1 MNELLTQLYYK
12 EKNFDGANILYRKA
26 KAINKNITHKIVK
39 DWLNAQS
46 VVQQTKQTTNKKPVF
61 LPIYSDLPHSF
72 QIDLTFFPKYKKQN
86 KGFYVL
92 FTAININ
99 TRVAYAYYSKS
110 KEAETIVAMLKKF
123 HEDTLINSIACDLG
137 TEFTNIHFK
146 KYCEKHNIDL
156 FYMKADSHKLGI
168 INRFHRTLKNKM
180 LKYFIVGN
188 TVRWIDGLDDIIDN
202 YNDTFHRGIRIEP
215 NKADAFIE
223 ADIVAEAKMKTNKI
237 KANEIAY
244 NIGDKIRVLSTKDVF
259 EKASTTYSP
268 EVYTIEK
275 VNKNSI
281 RLSNGTT
288 VKKTAAI
295 ITNEVQNETSNTK
308 KVKAEKE
315 HKVDLKMNKEGIKK
329 SKTINVPRQL
339 RSSKAQTRSMIKK
352 K

>member
-1 MNELLTQLYYK
+1 MNELLNQIYYK
-12 EKNFDGANILYRKA
+12 EKNFDGSNILYRKA
-26 KAINKNITHKIVK
+26 KAINNNITHKIVK

-46 VVQQTKQTTNKKPVF
+46 VVQQTKQTTKKQAF
-61 LPIYSDLPHSF
+61 LPIYSELPHSF

-86 KGFYVL
+86 KGYHVL

-99 TRVAYAYYSKS
+99 TRMAYAYYSKS
-110 KEAETIVAMLKKF
+110 KAAETIVTMLEQF
-123 HEDTLINSIACDLG
+123 HGDTRINSIACDLG

-180 LKYFIVGN
+180 LKYFIAEN
-188 TVRWIDGLDDIIDN
+188 TVKWIDGIEDIIDN
-202 YNDTFHRGIRIEP
+202 YNNTYHRGIRIAP
-215 NKADAFIE
+215 NDADAFIE
-223 ADIVAEAKMKTNKI
+223 ADIVAEAKQKTMKL
-237 KANEIAY
+237 KANEIVY

-268 EVYTIEK
+268 EVFTIEK
-275 VNKNSI
+275 VNKNSV

-288 VKKTAAI
+288 VKKTNAM

-308 KVKAEKE
+308 KVKAEKD
-315 HKVDLKMNKEGIKK
+315 HKVDLKMDKEGIKK
-329 SKTINVPRQL
+329 SKTINEPRQL
-339 RSSKAQTRSMIKK
+339 RSSKVQTRSMTKIST
-352 K
+352 

>member
-1 MNELLTQLYYK
+1 MDELLNQIYYK

-26 KAINKNITHKIVK
+26 KAINNKITLKIVK

-61 LPIYSDLPHSF
+61 LPIYSELPHSF

-86 KGFYVL
+86 KGYHVL

-110 KEAETIVAMLKKF
+110 KAAETIVGMLKQF
-123 HEDTLINSIACDLG
+123 HEDTIINSIACDLG
-137 TEFTNIHFK
+137 TEFTNVHFK
-146 KYCEKHNIDL
+146 KYCEKHDINL

-180 LKYFIVGN
+180 LKYFIAEN
-188 TVRWIDGLDDIIDN
+188 TVKWIDGLEKIIDN
-202 YNDTFHRGIRIEP
+202 YNNTYHRGIRIAP
-215 NKADAFIE
+215 NEADAFIE
-223 ADIVAEAKMKTNKI
+223 ADIVAEAKQKTIKI

-244 NIGDKIRVLSTKDVF
+244 NIGDKIRVLSKKDVF
-259 EKASTTYSP
+259 EKASATYSP
-268 EVYTIEK
+268 EVFTIEK
-275 VNKNSI
+275 VNKNSV
-281 RLSNGTT
+281 RLSNGKT
-288 VKKTAAI
+288 VKKTDTI
-295 ITNEVQNETSNTK
+295 ITNEVQNETINTK

-315 HKVDLKMNKEGIKK
+315 HKVDLKINKEGIQKAK
-329 SKTINVPRQL
+329 IINEPRQL
-339 RSSKAQTRSMIKK
+339 RSSRVQTRSTTKK

>member
-1 MNELLTQLYYK
+1 MDELLNQIYYK

-26 KAINKNITHKIVK
+26 KVINNKITLKIVK

-86 KGFYVL
+86 KGYHVL

-110 KEAETIVAMLKKF
+110 KAAETIVGMLKQF
-123 HEDTLINSIACDLG
+123 HEDTKINSIACDLG

-146 KYCEKHNIDL
+146 KYCEKHDIKL

-180 LKYFIVGN
+180 LKYFIAEN
-188 TVRWIDGLDDIIDN
+188 TVKWIDGLEKIIDN
-202 YNDTFHRGIRIEP
+202 YNNTYHRGIRIAP
-215 NKADAFIE
+215 NEADAFIE
-223 ADIVAEAKMKTNKI
+223 ADIVAEAKQKTIKI

-244 NIGDKIRVLSTKDVF
+244 NIGDKIRVLSKKDVF

-268 EVYTIEK
+268 EVFTIEK
-275 VNKNSI
+275 VNKNSV
-281 RLSNGTT
+281 RLSNGKT
-288 VKKTAAI
+288 VKKTDTI
-295 ITNEVQNETSNTK
+295 IK
-308 KVKAEKE
+308 
-315 HKVDLKMNKEGIKK
+315 
-329 SKTINVPRQL
+329 
-339 RSSKAQTRSMIKK
+339 
-352 K
+352 